1 MPSDGC
7 MAKPISASN
16 WDRSCGIKPAT
27 SDPDVLPERE
37 EAPLCTAAVM
47 NWNGGTMFAIDT
59 NGRNDAQPKVASQR
73 SAATPAGRPSALS
86 DLPQDPIGFG
96 LGFVRRH
103 LIAIAICG
111 LLGLGLGIG
120 LAMLAPNRYGS
131 TAQLLIDPRDLRV
144 LQNEIAPQ
152 AVGSDVTTAYLESQA
167 RVIASDSIKRRVI
180 DRLDLAMDPDFGGR
194 RPGLA
199 ERLGLSAG
207 PSGPQRDPVLT
218 ALDVMDKQVMVR
230 RGERTFVI
238 DITAISSE
246 GPKSARIANAMAEAY
261 LDDQSIV
268 RSESATRASTSLT
281 ARLSELRERVRLA
294 EDKVEKYRAA
304 NNLVGASGKLVT
316 EEQLAVSNMQLTQ
329 ARARLADAQAKF
341 DQVRIVRPTSIEAG
355 ATPEALSSSSIAAL
369 RAQLGTALTREADAL
384 VLYGAQHPQLLS
396 AQAQVRDSRRQ
407 IAEELARTVQAARAE
422 LDRARASEAS
432 LNAQVER
439 LKRDTLT
446 TGQAAVQLRELER
459 EADANRQVYQ
469 AFLLRARE
477 TGEQSSVDSTNARII
492 TSAVVPRDK
501 LGPNRKL
508 FAALGLV
515 AGLILGVMAGLLRDL
530 VPARRGPVAAPV
542 AAAEASDAK
551 AGIRMA
557 AMPREPAASAA
568 APASAA
574 PQPRGTGRWR
584 GLAGAAKAAPAPAAT
599 DGGPMM
605 VSLPAI
611 RALANWRKQPA
622 PERSAFHGSGFSTD
636 AWDQPTSLLAQAIH
650 AVRDRLA
657 LEEVPGSNRKV
668 VVLGLVPGAGTSLVA
683 LNLALAAAR
692 EKATPLLIDLA
703 GGPASLSAAFAPDA
717 ELGAEEVISG
727 SAGLIRAALQDDET
741 GVFFLSRPARVTRPA
756 TPSITSLSGN
766 LLDQTRRFEAVII
779 DAGSIA
785 DGALPYMLAELA
797 DDLVVVAPASMSGEA
812 SNRLLQRALGPD
824 AAKVRSVVQNVEARA

>member
-1 MPSDGC
+1 
-7 MAKPISASN
+7 
-16 WDRSCGIKPAT
+16 
-27 SDPDVLPERE
+27 
-37 EAPLCTAAVM
+37 
-47 NWNGGTMFAIDT
+47 MFAIDT

-73 SAATPAGRPSALS
+73 SAATPARRPSALS
-86 DLPQDPIGFG
+86 DLLQDPIGFG
-96 LGFVRRH
+96 LGFMRRH
-103 LIAIAICG
+103 LIAIAIFG

-268 RSESATRASTSLT
+268 RSESATRASASLT

-508 FAALGLV
+508 FAALGLI

-530 VPARRGPVAAPV
+530 APARRGAGAAPAV
-542 AAAEASDAK
+542 DPGAGDSRVATRAASTPLAAA
-551 AGIRMA
+551 A
-557 AMPREPAASAA
+557 APAAASAA
-568 APASAA
+568 AS
-574 PQPRGTGRWR
+574 PQPRGAGRWR
-584 GLAGAAKAAPAPAAT
+584 GVVGAAKLADAPVA
-599 DGGPMM
+599 DGGPLI
-605 VSLPAI
+605 VSLPAV
-611 RALANWRKQPA
+611 RATANWRKQPA

-636 AWDQPTSLLAQAIH
+636 AWDQPTSPLAQAIQ

-717 ELGAEEVISG
+717 ELGAEDVISG

-766 LLDQTRRFEAVII
+766 LLDQIRRFEAVII

>member
-1 MPSDGC
+1 M
-7 MAKPISASN
+7 
-16 WDRSCGIKPAT
+16 
-27 SDPDVLPERE
+27 LPKRE

-47 NWNGGTMFAIDT
+47 NWNGGTMFAINT

-73 SAATPAGRPSALS
+73 SAASPARRPSAWS
-86 DLPQDPIGFG
+86 DLLQDPIGFG

-103 LIAIAICG
+103 LIAIAIFG

-268 RSESATRASTSLT
+268 RSESATRASASLT

-492 TSAVVPRDK
+492 TSAVAPRDK

-530 VPARRGPVAAPV
+530 VPMRHGPVVAPAAD
-542 AAAEASDAK
+542 ADASDAK

-557 AMPREPAASAA
+557 AMPREPATSAA
-568 APASAA
+568 APAGAA

-584 GLAGAAKAAPAPAAT
+584 GLAGAAKAAPAPASAAA
-599 DGGPMM
+599 DGGPLM

-611 RALANWRKQPA
+611 RALANWRKQPV

-636 AWDQPTSLLAQAIH
+636 AWDQPTSPLAQTIH

-756 TPSITSLSGN
+756 TPSITSLSGK

>member
-1 MPSDGC
+1 
-7 MAKPISASN
+7 
-16 WDRSCGIKPAT
+16 
-27 SDPDVLPERE
+27 
-37 EAPLCTAAVM
+37 
-47 NWNGGTMFAIDT
+47 MFAIDT
-59 NGRNDAQPKVASQR
+59 SGRNDAQPTVSSQR
-73 SAATPAGRPSALS
+73 SASSPAVRPTVWSSL
-86 DLPQDPIGFG
+86 LQDPVGFG
-96 LGFVRRH
+96 LAFARRH
-103 LIAIAICG
+103 LVVIAIFG
-111 LLGLGLGIG
+111 LLGLGLGTG
-120 LAMLAPNRYGS
+120 LALLAPNRYGS

-152 AVGSDVTTAYLESQA
+152 AMGSDVTTAYLESQA

-207 PSGPQRDPVLT
+207 PSGPQREPVLT

-268 RSESATRASTSLT
+268 RSESANRASASLT

-369 RAQLGTALTREADAL
+369 RGQLGTALTREADAL

-422 LDRARASEAS
+422 LDRARASEAA

-515 AGLILGVMAGLLRDL
+515 AGIILGVMAGLLRDL
-530 VPARRGPVAAPV
+530 APVRRGPVAAPV
-542 AAAEASDAK
+542 VDAEAGDAK
-551 AGIRMA
+551 TGIRKA

-568 APASAA
+568 APAGAV
-574 PQPRGTGRWR
+574 PKPRGTGRWR
-584 GLAGAAKAAPAPAAT
+584 GLAGVAKAAPAPASAAA
-599 DGGPMM
+599 DGGPLM

-611 RALANWRKQPA
+611 RALANWRKQPV

-636 AWDQPTSLLAQAIH
+636 AWDQPTSPLAQAIH

-657 LEEVPGSNRKV
+657 LEEAPGSNRKV

-756 TPSITSLSGN
+756 TPSITSLSGS

-797 DDLVVVAPASMSGEA
+797 DDLVIVAPASMSGEA
-812 SNRLLQRALGPD
+812 CNRLLQRALGPD

>member
-1 MPSDGC
+1 
-7 MAKPISASN
+7 
-16 WDRSCGIKPAT
+16 
-27 SDPDVLPERE
+27 
-37 EAPLCTAAVM
+37 
-47 NWNGGTMFAIDT
+47 MFAIDT
-59 NGRNDAQPKVASQR
+59 NGQNATNGQDATSGRGAARGSAGPQPSGANQ
-73 SAATPAGRPSALS
+73 AFRPTALS
-86 DLPQDPIGFG
+86 SLLADPVGFG

-103 LIAIAICG
+103 LVAITLFG

-120 LAMLAPNRYGS
+120 LALLVPNRYSS

-180 DRLDLAMDPDFGGR
+180 DRLDLALDPDFGGR
-194 RPGLA
+194 RAGLA

-218 ALDVMDKQVMVR
+218 ALDVMDKQVQVR

-268 RSESATRASTSLT
+268 RSESATRASASLT

-515 AGLILGVMAGLLRDL
+515 AGLALGVLFGLLRDL
-530 VPARRGPVAAPV
+530 APLRRH
-542 AAAEASDAK
+542 AAAVQGADLDGPEARK
-551 AGIRMA
+551 VAGSPA
-557 AMPREPAASAA
+557 GMPRGLTPAAATSGSASAGAA
-568 APASAA
+568 AA
-574 PQPRGTGRWR
+574 PRGTGRWR
-584 GLAGAAKAAPAPAAT
+584 GLAGAATVAAAPAAG
-599 DGGPMM
+599 GGPLV
-605 VSLPAI
+605 VSLPAV
-611 RALANWRKQPA
+611 RALANWRKQPV
-622 PERSAFHGSGFSTD
+622 PERSAFHGSGFGTD
-636 AWDQPTSLLAQAIH
+636 AWD
-650 AVRDRLA
+650 
-657 LEEVPGSNRKV
+657 
-668 VVLGLVPGAGTSLVA
+668 
-683 LNLALAAAR
+683 
-692 EKATPLLIDLA
+692 
-703 GGPASLSAAFAPDA
+703 
-717 ELGAEEVISG
+717 
-727 SAGLIRAALQDDET
+727 
-741 GVFFLSRPARVTRPA
+741 
-756 TPSITSLSGN
+756 
-766 LLDQTRRFEAVII
+766 
-779 DAGSIA
+779 
-785 DGALPYMLAELA
+785 
-797 DDLVVVAPASMSGEA
+797 
-812 SNRLLQRALGPD
+812 
-824 AAKVRSVVQNVEARA
+824 